1 MTAGTR
7 DAMPATSSRAPSG
20 SRDLRA
26 TPPTTDAAATALR
39 TAGRWN
45 GSLASGS
52 ARRTSGST
60 AKDSASRSGPR
71 TSGTCTP
78 GANLRFRPEADLIVP
93 SGSRPA
99 HPRAV
104 GPWTSTPLAR
114 AMPPSRTCSM
124 TRGYRQPLGGRSGWR
139 RQGEL
144 PQRSL
149 ELVGSRASLESALV
163 DRDDRHHLAYGRRG
177 KGFVGVPKHGVERER
192 ALDHAVATLRRELHQ
207 CGARLAGEDAELETG
222 RVQGAAH
229 APPDVG
235 DRPFEH
241 DPVCVDEEGIV
252 ESPPLGLQLGRDVRG

>member
-26 TPPTTDAAATALR
+26 TPPTTDAAATAL
-39 TAGRWN
+39 
-45 GSLASGS
+45 
-52 ARRTSGST
+52 
-60 AKDSASRSGPR
+60 
-71 TSGTCTP
+71 
-78 GANLRFRPEADLIVP
+78 
-93 SGSRPA
+93 
-99 HPRAV
+99 
-104 GPWTSTPLAR
+104 
-114 AMPPSRTCSM
+114 
-124 TRGYRQPLGGRSGWR
+124 
-139 RQGEL
+139 
-144 PQRSL
+144 
-149 ELVGSRASLESALV
+149 ESSPV

-235 DRPFEH
+235 DR
-241 DPVCVDEEGIV
+241 
-252 ESPPLGLQLGRDVRG
+252 